1 MSSRSKCEHCG
12 GSTLLRNPLGYC
24 DHLNWPENLTDEAKQ
39 ANGYKKVRREIWV
52 LEESDMKKPIPVK
65 GLKLSKSGKL
75 EQVQSFDASK
85 QRRIAS
91 SKKVR
96 VGRPKP

>member
-1 MSSRSKCEHCG
+1 
-12 GSTLLRNPLGYC
+12 
-24 DHLNWPENLTDEAKQ
+24 
-39 ANGYKKVRREIWV
+39 
-52 LEESDMKKPIPVK
+52 MKKPIPVK

-75 EQVQSFDASK
+75 EKAVSFDASK